1 MLLQLRHRAMLEEM
15 LGRLLPPEAEVWAY
29 GSRVTGEAHEASDLD
44 LVVRGPNLRPLP
56 AQRISLLRTV
66 LTDSNLPLL
75 VDIHDWATLPVSFH
89 ERILARYE
97 VLRPALAE
105 AAPGA

>member
-1 MLLQLRHRAMLEEM
+1 MLLQPRHRAMLDEI
-15 LGRLLPPEAEVWAY
+15 LGRVLPPTAEVWAY

-44 LVVRGPNLRPLP
+44 LVIRGSNLEPLP
-56 AQRISLLRTV
+56 IQRLSFLREM
-66 LTDSNLPLL
+66 LSESNLPIL

-97 VLRPALAE
+97 VLRPARPE
-105 AAPGA
+105 AVTTA

>member
-1 MLLQLRHRAMLEEM
+1 MLLLPRHRTMLDEI
-15 LGRLLPPEAEVWAY
+15 LGQVLPPAAEVWAY

-44 LVVRGPNLRPLP
+44 LVVRGPHLEALP
-56 AQRISLLRTV
+56 FQRLSLLRD
-66 LTDSNLPLL
+66 LLDDSNLPIL

-97 VLRPALAE
+97 VLRPAQPE
-105 AAPGA
+105 AVTAA